1 MQTFPI
7 LTPLFVKFISCAN
20 EFKKMAK
27 SVGESFCPCFT
38 PICVFVVNSD
48 GALSILVNLPYYI

>member
-27 SVGESFCPCFT
+27 IVGESFCL
-38 PICVFVVNSD
+38 VVNSD
-48 GALSILVNLPYYI
+48 GALSILLNLPYYI